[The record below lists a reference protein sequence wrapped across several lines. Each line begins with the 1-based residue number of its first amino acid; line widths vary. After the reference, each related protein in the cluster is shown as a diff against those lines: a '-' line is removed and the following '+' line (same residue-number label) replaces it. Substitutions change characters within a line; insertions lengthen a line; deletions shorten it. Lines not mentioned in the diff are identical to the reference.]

1 MLAVSSTGN
10 SSPVPL
16 PLKVSNAFKVT
27 NPITET
33 YTFKGSI
40 LGFKSADFMPVP
52 QVTVQ
57 TNVLGAPGS
66 TGSSMC
72 YGTYVTVTQ
81 TNECGQTETIQQYWV
96 QSSITCYP
104 VVN

>member
-1 MLAVSSTGN
+1 MLLALCMLAAVTTAFN
-10 SSPVPL
+10 AKPV
-16 PLKVSNAFKVT
+16 
-27 NPITET
+27 
-33 YTFKGSI
+33 
-40 LGFKSADFMPVP
+40 MPVP
-52 QVTVQ
+52 VVTVQ

-72 YGTYVTVTQ
+72 YGTFVTVSQ
-81 TNECGQTETIQQYWV
+81 TNECNQTEIIQQYWV